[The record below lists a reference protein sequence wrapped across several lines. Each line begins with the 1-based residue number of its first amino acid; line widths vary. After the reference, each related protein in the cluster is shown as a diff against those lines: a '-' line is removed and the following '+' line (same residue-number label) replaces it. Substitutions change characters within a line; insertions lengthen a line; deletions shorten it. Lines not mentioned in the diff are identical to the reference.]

1 MNAIHIMKVIDLKIS
16 NNINAKQ
23 AKVLTYFLFSVLPP
37 LLSDSSLPHFSPF

>member
-1 MNAIHIMKVIDLKIS
+1 MNTIHIMKVIDLKIS

-23 AKVLTYFLFSVLPP
+23 AKVLTYFLFSVLP